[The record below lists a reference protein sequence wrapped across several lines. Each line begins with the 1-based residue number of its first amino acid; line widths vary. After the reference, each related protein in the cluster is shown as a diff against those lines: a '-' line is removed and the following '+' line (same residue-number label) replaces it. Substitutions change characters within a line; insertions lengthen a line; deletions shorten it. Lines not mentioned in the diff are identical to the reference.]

1 MPVQQVILL
10 GMPTLSSLRLGASV
24 VIIANTS
31 KKDKVT
37 DARTLRL
44 MEERESLGAA
54 VASLGGK
61 WEQTLTDRVNG
72 GDLTHALWIAGDEE
86 GGGERVSISHFS
98 SETLVKLNTCLSMN
112 IPGESY
118 ACNHVL
124 SYSNYTPRLSVL

>member
-1 MPVQQVILL
+1 
-10 GMPTLSSLRLGASV
+10 MPTLSSFRLGASV
-24 VIIANTS
+24 VIITNTS

-61 WEQTLTDRVNG
+61 WEQTLKDKVNS
-72 GDLTHALWIAGDEE
+72 DITHALWIAGAEEE

-112 IPGESY
+112 IPGELCLQS
-118 ACNHVL
+118 CPML
-124 SYSNYTPRLSVL
+124 